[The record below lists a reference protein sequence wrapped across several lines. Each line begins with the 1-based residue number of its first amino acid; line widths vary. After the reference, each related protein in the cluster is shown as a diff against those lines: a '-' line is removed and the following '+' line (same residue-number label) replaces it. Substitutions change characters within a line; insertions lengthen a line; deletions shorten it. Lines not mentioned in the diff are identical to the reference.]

1 MQNPLETKI
10 NFQSIHEARKI
21 MIREQKL
28 HINEMITYL
37 KFKMLHNQYASQ
49 ISEEEF
55 ARYFLD
61 IDYIT
66 YYKLSRGTK
75 KNVTILT
82 KEYYEQS
89 ELLDIKRTIYSLEE
103 YDFLDINYEEL
114 VSLHKTY
121 GDRLSLKMFAYI
133 VFGINEHT
141 VDDIKSN
148 YGRRTK
154 IKPIEL
160 DNELIEKTRDKIIN
174 ERHLHFDDDISYEEF
189 KEIYV
194 NFPIPQMDERE
205 YALEIFHISCEA
217 FRRFRKDPSNK
228 TKILYNYPLDPKL
241 LVELRRKVI
250 INENL
255 HMEDKISYERF
266 EELYNKYSGILSRE
280 YFAIEVLDVQYQ
292 ALQKAKRI
300 NTQITILTKIQITEE
315 YISELRIKIMAE
327 KSLKYNQLL
336 SYKDFQNLYNE
347 YGFPL
352 SERMFATEILGIPNV
367 QYYYSMRTG
376 ERNAC
381 YIFADCQDV
390 DFKEIRA
397 RMILENKLHYDDKIT
412 YRELKRL
419 HNKYAPNVRENV
431 FAREALD
438 ITQSMLDHIR
448 IKKENTASILLGEM
462 LPSKEEIQDIRD
474 KVKKKYGLHKK
485 DKLTFEQIENMYKE
499 FGGIMPIDMFALQI
513 LDININILYKLRA
526 NPNCMAQIYIRTEF
540 TKQEIDELRTNV
552 MKDYKLYPG
561 KRIDMN
567 RFLQIYYEANH
578 ILMQSHFATDVLGIK
593 ISMFQKFKKG
603 EISDVV
609 IFQAE
614 AENEEISESL
624 RLAKDKINDI
634 KNIFLTGGNIEDV
647 CILLFISLK
656 SCSTIL
662 MMLEVEGLLNIEEC
676 ENERIIKL
684 YQNGLTP
691 KQIEKTTNFD
701 LQRIRE
707 IIKINKSK
715 SKPVIQDA
723 KKRLKMAKD
732 VNRMFEDL
740 KYTKRELNI
749 VRAYINL
756 CKDTIKTKKF
766 TDFELNVL
774 KDSIEFVQGGLAEV
788 CIYLKI
794 CILEKRYD
802 SAIRMININSS
813 NDKISEVEK
822 MKLFEMKKK
831 IEYIANLQRA
841 FEKSKG
847 ITDYDQL
854 NKIAQKFEIRVI
866 DLLGLKKTYDKESF
880 GNELVDELVLE
891 L

>member
-10 NFQSIHEARKI
+10 NFKSVHEARKI
-21 MIREQKL
+21 MIKEQRL
-28 HINEMITYL
+28 HINDMITYVS
-37 KFKMLHNQYASQ
+37 FKLLHDQYASQ

-61 IDYIT
+61 MDYMT
-66 YYKLSRGTK
+66 YYKLSRGQ
-75 KNVTILT
+75 KNIVTILT
-82 KEYYEQS
+82 KEYYEPS
-89 ELLDIKRTIYSLEE
+89 EILDIKKTVYSLEG
-103 YDFLDINYEEL
+103 YNFSNIDYNEL
-114 VSLHKTY
+114 VRLHKAY
-121 GDRLSLKMFAYI
+121 GDRLSLKMFAFI
-133 VFGINEHT
+133 VFGINEHA

-148 YGRRTK
+148 NGRRTK

-160 DNELIEKTRDKIIN
+160 DNELIVKTRNRIIS
-174 ERHLHFDDDISYEEF
+174 ERHLHFDDTISYAEF
-189 KEIYV
+189 KDIFTNYQ
-194 NFPIPQMDERE
+194 IPQLDERE
-205 YALEIFHISCEA
+205 YALAIFHISYDA
-217 FRRFRKDPSNK
+217 FRRFRKDLSNK
-228 TKILYNYPLDPKL
+228 AKILYNYPLDPKFL
-241 LVELRRKVI
+241 AELRRKVI

-292 ALQKAKRI
+292 ALLKAKRI
-300 NTQITILTKIQITEE
+300 NTQTTILTKVQITEE
-315 YISELRIKIMAE
+315 YISELRKKIMTE
-327 KSLKYNQLL
+327 KSLNYNQLL
-336 SYKDFQNLYNE
+336 SYTEFQKLYNE

-367 QYYYSMRTG
+367 QYYYSMRKG

-397 RMILENKLHYDDKIT
+397 RMIIENHLHYDDKIT
-412 YRELKRL
+412 YGELKRL
-419 HNKYAPNVRENV
+419 HKKYASNVRENV
-431 FAREALD
+431 FARETLD
-438 ITQSMLDHIR
+438 ISQSMLDHIR

-540 TKQEIDELRTNV
+540 TKQEIDELRKNIILE
-552 MKDYKLYPG
+552 YNLYPG

-567 RFLQIYYEANH
+567 KFLQIYYETDH
-578 ILMQSHFATDVLGIK
+578 ILMQSYFATNVLGIK

-603 EISDVV
+603 EIADVA
-609 IFQAE
+609 IFQVE
-614 AENEEISESL
+614 AETEEIDESL
-624 RLAKDKINDI
+624 RVAKEKISDI
-634 KNIFLTGGNIEDV
+634 KNIFLTGGNVEDV
-647 CILLFISLK
+647 CILLFISFK

-662 MMLEVEGLLNIEEC
+662 SLLEEEGLLNIEEC
-676 ENERIIKL
+676 ENERIINL
-684 YQNGLTP
+684 YQNGLSP
-691 KQIEKTTNFD
+691 KQIEKATSFD
-701 LQRIRE
+701 GQRIRE

-715 SKPVIQDA
+715 TKPVIQDT
-723 KKRLKMAKD
+723 KKRLKMAKKI
-732 VNRMFEDL
+732 NKMFEEL

-749 VRAYINL
+749 IREYINL
-756 CKDTIKTKKF
+756 CKDTMKIKRF
-766 TDFELNVL
+766 SDFELSVL
-774 KDSIEFVQGGLAEV
+774 KDSIEFVQGGLADV
-788 CIYLKI
+788 CTYIKI
-794 CILEKRYD
+794 CILEKRYA
-802 SAIRMININSS
+802 SAIKMINSCS
-813 NDKISEVEK
+813 NNDNITDFEK
-822 MKLFEMKKK
+822 MKLYEMKKK
-831 IEYIANLQRA
+831 IEYVENLQNA
-841 FEKSKG
+841 FERSKG
-847 ITDYDQL
+847 ITDYNRL
-854 NKIAQKFEIRVI
+854 NRIAQEFEIRVI
-866 DLLGLKKTYDKESF
+866 DLLRLKKTHDKESF